1 MNYLQYQQVGGIIKA
16 IPKLGKAKLLK
27 LNPESI
33 FENPKLIFAKNETP
47 VKLIE
52 KRYKFPHMKV
62 FTVHTPYDEVGYVK
76 VMLPKQNESLD
87 MQIADIAL
95 QKGYGYGQKTYK
107 AIQEMF
113 PRFNLRSSKEI
124 LSKDAENMWDRL
136 VEQGKAIKLG
146 DKDYL
151 YKQKLSELERLGI
164 PKADRKSLEKSGY
177 EIIYKGIPYGNPKT
191 RFNREY
197 VKKYLNGI
205 MTGTSPGYGADFFFP
220 EEFKHLAKNYGF
232 PRRFVI
238 PKTQKSLVVESPKE
252 VSFNKVSI
260 PINGEIYKTVDDIAD
275 DMGNKIITQPIIKVN
290 NILDAGGLQSQIL
303 LNKNYPRIFINK
315 YGGTLKAPK
324 LQLGGL
330 VKLAKFPFTS
340 RKLFINSPFIKYMPS
355 KEPIYQEW
363 VNFLQNGISR
373 YQSKKLGLPIF
384 KGMGPSY
391 MYTQAQKEVLIP
403 HNTDLFWKY
412 FQARRSADPNYL
424 KTMPVIKYPKRV
436 RALSD
441 EKVIEKKLGNLN
453 YYDEELVDSLK
464 QESLLTYRNKDLP
477 KEINQRVASIERI
490 ENKSLYPLSEQI
502 KAQLKVYKNLLKEA
516 QLKKQEKLLEAT
528 QLKLFKVGGK
538 SPIHIKKANR
548 GKFTQYCGG
557 KVTSECIAKGMRSP
571 NPKIR
576 KQAVFANN
584 ARKWKR

>member
-1 MNYLQYQQVGGIIKA
+1 MNYLQCQQVGGIIKA
-16 IPKLGKAKLLK
+16 IPKL
-27 LNPESI
+27 
-33 FENPKLIFAKNETP
+33 IFAKNKTP
-47 VKLIE
+47 IKLIE
-52 KRYKFPHMKV
+52 RRSKFPYMKV
-62 FTVHTPYDEVGYVK
+62 FTVRTPYDQVGSVK

-87 MQIADIAL
+87 MHIADIAL

-113 PRFNLRSSKEI
+113 PRFNLRSNKEI

-191 RFNREY
+191 RFNREHI
-197 VKKYLNGI
+197 KKYLKG
-205 MTGTSPGYGADFFFP
+205 MMSGTSPGYGADFFFQ

-252 VSFNKVSI
+252 VSFNKISI

-275 DMGNKIITQPIIKVN
+275 DMGNKIITQPVIKVN

-315 YGGTLKAPK
+315 QGGTLKASK

-330 VKLAKFPFTS
+330 VKVAKFPFAG
-340 RKLFINSPFIKYMPS
+340 RKLFINSPYLKSMPLR
-355 KEPIYQEW
+355 EPIYQEW
-363 VNFLQNGISR
+363 ANVLQNGISN
-373 YQSKKLGLPIF
+373 SWAKKLGLPKF
-384 KGMGPSY
+384 KGMGPSS

-403 HNTDLFWKY
+403 HNTDIFWKY
-412 FQARRSADPNYL
+412 FQVRRAADPNYL
-424 KTMPVIKYPKRV
+424 KAMPVIKYPKRV
-436 RALSD
+436 RVLTD
-441 EKVIEKKLGNLN
+441 EEVIAKKLGNLDAYTKEQLETLIPQKLN
-453 YYDEELVDSLK
+453 EYKKELDIANDKYSAALK
-464 QESLLTYRNKDLP
+464 
-477 KEINQRVASIERI
+477 RI
-490 ENKSLYPLSEQI
+490 ENKGLRTQKYINKQ
-502 KAQLKVYKNLLKEA
+502 KNAQLKVYN
-516 QLKKQEKLLEAT
+516 QLLESAYP
-528 QLKLFKVGGK
+528 KIFKVGGK

-557 KVTSECIAKGMRSP
+557 KVTSECIAKGMQSP